1 MTPCT
6 RSGIPPNASQS
17 PKSHRGGEPLG
28 QSPQTLRN
36 QENQAAENALAF
48 LRCRPQPCLYPFP
61 LASVIP
67 AHRGPPASEEPGPAV
82 LQNTPQTEFFFCEP
96 HKEGRRE
103 GRPGH
108 KDARPGGR
116 LGWMPVS
123 AGPSLIQLEPHPFG
137 SQTFGGSPLPPQP
150 DPEPGRT
157 WLLPLTSLASRLTA
171 RGNTPPSKCT
181 RTPDPLHAFSAF
193 PFTSA
198 C

>member
-1 MTPCT
+1 MPPRAPSHTEVKNPWASPRRPYVSKKT
-6 RSGIPPNASQS
+6 RLQRMPWPSSGAGLS
-17 PKSHRGGEPLG
+17 PVSV
-28 QSPQTLRN
+28 
-36 QENQAAENALAF
+36 
-48 LRCRPQPCLYPFP
+48 PFP
-61 LASVIP
+61 LASAIP

-82 LQNTPQTEFFFCEP
+82 LQNPPQTEFFFCEP

-116 LGWMPVS
+116 LGWTPVS
-123 AGPSLIQLEPHPFG
+123 AGPSLVQLEPHPFG
-137 SQTFGGSPLPPQP
+137 SRTFGGSQLPPPLQP

-171 RGNTPPSKCT
+171 RGTTPPSKCT
-181 RTPDPLHAFSAF
+181 RTPAPLHAFPAF